1 MLQFVDI
8 KKSFDG
14 TPVLDGVSLSVA
26 PGEVHFIIGTSGAGK
41 SVLIKQAVGLLQP
54 DSGQILLDG
63 QLISGLDEAQYYA
76 IRKRCALV
84 FQQSTLFDTLTCQQ
98 NVALPLRK
106 HARRGANQ
114 LSPVEIQ
121 HKASQLLSLV
131 DMSSHAGKRPHE
143 LGDGLKKRVAI
154 ARALALSP
162 SYVLFDEPT
171 TSLDP
176 LSARN
181 IDRLILNLA
190 RQHAV
195 ACVVVSH
202 DLRSIFSIADRI
214 TLLYKGKV
222 KAQGTALEIKRHTDP
237 IVAQFVAGLAQGP
250 LETQYGPETA

>member
-1 MLQFVDI
+1 MLEFVDI

-14 TPVLDGVSLSVA
+14 TPVLDGVSLSVS

-63 QLISGLDEAQYYA
+63 QVISGLSEAQYYP

-84 FQQSTLFDTLTCQQ
+84 FQTATLFDTLTCQQ

-106 HARRGANQ
+106 HATSESVPLSATAIEQKAND
-114 LSPVEIQ
+114 
-121 HKASQLLSLV
+121 LLNLV
-131 DMSSHAGKRPHE
+131 DMAAHAGKHPHE

-154 ARALALSP
+154 ARALSLSP

-176 LSARN
+176 LAARN
-181 IDRLILNLA
+181 IDRVILNLA

-222 KAQGTALEIKRHTDP
+222 KAQGTPLEIKHHADP

-250 LETQYGPETA
+250 LETT

>member
-1 MLQFVDI
+1 MLQFIDI
-8 KKSFDG
+8 KKSFG
-14 TPVLDGVSLSVA
+14 ELRVLDGVSLSVA
-26 PGEVHFIIGTSGAGK
+26 PGEVHFVIGTSGAGK
-41 SVLIKQAVGLLQP
+41 SVLIKQVVGLLQP

-63 QLISGLDEAQYYA
+63 QVISGLEEAQYWE

-84 FQQSTLFDTLTCQQ
+84 FQKSTLFDTLTCLE

-106 HARRGANQ
+106 HPGSGAGQ
-114 LSPVEIQ
+114 LSPLAINDQ
-121 HKASQLLSLV
+121 ALSLLTQV
-131 DMSSHAGKRPHE
+131 DMAAHAAKYPHE

-176 LSARN
+176 IAARN
-181 IDRLILNLA
+181 IDRLIRDLA
-190 RQHAV
+190 HWHSV

-222 KAQGTALEIKRHTDP
+222 KAQ
-237 IVAQFVAGLAQGP
+237 
-250 LETQYGPETA
+250 

>member
-8 KKSFDG
+8 KKSFAG
-14 TPVLDGVSLSVA
+14 SPVLDGVSLSVA
-26 PGEVHFIIGTSGAGK
+26 AGEIHFIIGTSGAGK

-63 QLISGLDEAQYYA
+63 QVISGLEEAQYSA

-84 FQQSTLFDTLTCQQ
+84 FQQSTLFDNLTCEQ

-106 HARRGANQ
+106 HPPRGAGHRSAENM
-114 LSPVEIQ
+114 
-121 HKASQLLSLV
+121 HRKAMELLTLV
-131 DMSSHAGKRPHE
+131 DMAAHASKRPHE
-143 LGDGLKKRVAI
+143 LGDGPRKRVAI

-181 IDRLILNLA
+181 IDRLIVHLA

-222 KAQGTALEIKRHTDP
+222 KAQGTPLEIKHHPDP
-237 IVAQFVAGLAQGP
+237 IVAQFVTGLAQGP
-250 LETQYGPETA
+250 LDTQCGLETA